1 MVRLKVLSNYIDE
14 ILTKF
19 SFSTI
24 NIMQIMRSQKWEPI
38 APIFYG

>member
-24 NIMQIMRSQKWEPI
+24 NIMQIIRNAKYY
-38 APIFYG
+38 FL